1 MSSRPE
7 SPVLRVSGATGQAGA
22 APQVCARENTD
33 ESRPQA
39 TAGTRLPTRRRW
51 IMLSLLLIATIINYV
66 DRVNISIAAPF
77 MAKDLGLDKV
87 QMGLIFS
94 AFAWTYAFALV
105 PAGFIADRFGS
116 RVTYGVSLVSW
127 SAVTVCQGLVGG
139 FASLFGLRLAIG
151 AMEAPAFPANSRA
164 VTVWFPARER
174 GLASSIYVCGQYLG
188 TALFTGALLWLAT
201 TYDWRHVFY
210 STGIVGILF
219 GVFWLYVYRDPLSC
233 KKVSPQELAYIEEG
247 GGLVKSSQERTRFNW
262 RQITELFRYRQ
273 VWAICIGKFANTSVL
288 YFFLTWFPTYLIEER
303 HLTMVKVGV
312 FAVLPFIGATVGI
325 LLAGIVSDL
334 LIRRGV
340 SLSFARKL
348 PLVVG
353 SALGMSIVLVN
364 FTDSNVLC
372 IAVLTVA
379 FFAQGIASASWA
391 AVSEVAPKQLI
402 GLTGGITSL
411 AANIGGIVTPI
422 VIGWILHETGNFS
435 AAFWF
440 IGGVAMIGCLSYSL
454 LLGRLH
460 RIVLQAR

>member
-1 MSSRPE
+1 MSSNPDI
-7 SPVLRVSGATGQAGA
+7 QAIDAALAPRAA
-22 APQVCARENTD
+22 APARPM
-33 ESRPQA
+33 SH
-39 TAGTRLPTRRRW
+39 RRW
-51 IMLSLLLIATIINYV
+51 FMLSLLLIATIINYV

-116 RVTYGVSLVSW
+116 RLTYGASLISW

-139 FASLFGLRLAIG
+139 FSSLFGLRLAIG

-164 VTVWFPARER
+164 VAVWFPARER
-174 GLASSIYVCGQYLG
+174 GMASSIYVCGQYLG
-188 TALFTGALLWLAT
+188 TALFTGVLLWLAT

-210 STGIVGILF
+210 STGIVGIVF
-219 GVFWLYVYRDPLSC
+219 GVAWLYLYRDPLNC
-233 KKVSPQELAYIEEG
+233 KKVSKQELDYIEAG
-247 GGLVKSSQERTRFNW
+247 GGLVKSSQDKNKFKW
-262 RQITELFRYRQ
+262 AQIAELLKYRQ
-273 VWAICIGKFANTSVL
+273 VWAICIGKFASTSAL

-303 HLTMVKVGV
+303 HLTMVKVGI
-312 FAVLPFIGATVGI
+312 FAVLPFIGATVGV
-325 LLAGIVSDL
+325 LLAGFISDWM
-334 LIRRGV
+334 IRRGV

-353 SALGMSIVLVN
+353 SALGMSIMLVN
-364 FTDSNVLC
+364 FTDSNEVC
-372 IAVLTVA
+372 IALLTIA

-391 AVSEVAPKQLI
+391 AVSEIAPKQLI

-422 VIGWILHETGNFS
+422 VIGQILHVTGNF
-435 AAFWF
+435 AWAFWF
-440 IGGVAMIGCLSYSL
+440 IGGVACIGTLSYSL
-454 LLGRLH
+454 LLGRIY
-460 RIVLQAR
+460 RIELKAQ

>member
-1 MSSRPE
+1 MSSNPDI
-7 SPVLRVSGATGQAGA
+7 QAINAAVAVPRTA
-22 APQVCARENTD
+22 APARPV
-33 ESRPQA
+33 SH
-39 TAGTRLPTRRRW
+39 RRW
-51 IMLSLLLIATIINYV
+51 FMLSLLLIATIINYV

-116 RVTYGVSLVSW
+116 RLTYGASLISW

-139 FASLFGLRLAIG
+139 FSSLFGLRLAIG
-151 AMEAPAFPANSRA
+151 ALEAPAFPANSRA

-174 GLASSIYVCGQYLG
+174 GMASSIYVCGQYLG
-188 TALFTGALLWLAT
+188 TALFTGLLLWLAT

-219 GVFWLYVYRDPLSC
+219 GVAWLYLYRDPLNC
-233 KKVSPQELAYIEEG
+233 KKVSKEELEYIEAG
-247 GGLVKSSQERTRFNW
+247 GGLVKSSQDKNTFKW
-262 RQITELFRYRQ
+262 AQIAELMKYRQ
-273 VWAICIGKFANTSVL
+273 VWAICIGKFASTSAL

-303 HLTMVKVGV
+303 HLTMVKVGI
-312 FAVLPFIGATVGI
+312 FAVLPFIGATVGV
-325 LLAGIVSDL
+325 LMAGIISDWM
-334 LIRRGV
+334 IRRGV

-353 SALGMSIVLVN
+353 SALGMSIMLVN
-364 FTDSNVLC
+364 FTDSNEVC
-372 IAVLTVA
+372 IALLTVA

-391 AVSEVAPKQLI
+391 AVSEIAPKELI

-422 VIGWILHETGNFS
+422 VIGQILHVTGNF
-435 AAFWF
+435 AWAFWF
-440 IGGVAMIGCLSYSL
+440 IGGVACIGTLSYSL
-454 LLGRLH
+454 LLGRIY
-460 RIVLQAR
+460 RIQLKAQ

>member
-1 MSSRPE
+1 MSSNPDI
-7 SPVLRVSGATGQAGA
+7 QAIDAVVA
-22 APQVCARENTD
+22 APKAAAIARP
-33 ESRPQA
+33 SSH
-39 TAGTRLPTRRRW
+39 RRW
-51 IMLSLLLIATIINYV
+51 FMLSLLLIATIINYV

-116 RVTYGVSLVSW
+116 RLTYGASLISW
-127 SAVTVCQGLVGG
+127 SAVTVCQGLAGG
-139 FASLFGLRLAIG
+139 FASLFGMRLAIG

-174 GLASSIYVCGQYLG
+174 GMASSIYVCGQYLG
-188 TALFTGALLWLAT
+188 TALFTGLLLWLAT

-210 STGIVGILF
+210 STGIVGIVF
-219 GVFWLYVYRDPLSC
+219 GIAWLYLYRDPLNC
-233 KKVSPQELAYIEEG
+233 KKVSKQELDYIEAG
-247 GGLVKSSQERTRFNW
+247 GGLVKNSQDKNKFKW
-262 RQITELFRYRQ
+262 AQIVELMKYRQ
-273 VWAICIGKFANTSVL
+273 VWAICIGKFASTSAL

-303 HLTMVKVGV
+303 HLTMVKVGI

-325 LLAGIVSDL
+325 LLAGVISDWM
-334 LIRRGV
+334 IRRGV

-353 SALGMSIVLVN
+353 SALGMSIMLVN
-364 FTDSNVLC
+364 FTDSNELC
-372 IAVLTVA
+372 IALLTIA

-391 AVSEVAPKQLI
+391 AVSEIAPKELI

-422 VIGWILHETGNFS
+422 VIGQILHLTGNF
-435 AAFWF
+435 AWAFWF
-440 IGGVAMIGCLSYSL
+440 IGGVACIGTLSYSL
-454 LLGRLH
+454 LLGRIY
-460 RIVLQAR
+460 RIELKAK

>member
-1 MSSRPE
+1 MSSNPDIQAID
-7 SPVLRVSGATGQAGA
+7 ATVA
-22 APQVCARENTD
+22 APAAAAPARL
-33 ESRPQA
+33 SSH
-39 TAGTRLPTRRRW
+39 RRW
-51 IMLSLLLIATIINYV
+51 FMLSLLLIATIINYV

-116 RVTYGVSLVSW
+116 RLTYGASLISW
-127 SAVTVCQGLVGG
+127 SAVTVCQGMAGG

-174 GLASSIYVCGQYLG
+174 GMASSIYVCGQYLG
-188 TALFTGALLWLAT
+188 TALFTGLLLWLAT

-219 GVFWLYVYRDPLSC
+219 GLAWLYLYRDPLNC
-233 KKVSPQELAYIEEG
+233 KKVSKQELEYIEAG
-247 GGLVKSSQERTRFNW
+247 GGLVKSSQDKNTFKW
-262 RQITELFRYRQ
+262 AQIAELLKYRQ
-273 VWAICIGKFANTSVL
+273 VWAICIGKFASTSAL

-303 HLTMVKVGV
+303 HLTMVKVGI
-312 FAVLPFIGATVGI
+312 FAVLPFIGATVGV
-325 LLAGIVSDL
+325 LLAGFIADWM
-334 LIRRGV
+334 IRRGV

-353 SALGMSIVLVN
+353 SALGMSIMLVN
-364 FTDSNVLC
+364 FTDSNEVC
-372 IAVLTVA
+372 IALLTIA
-379 FFAQGIASASWA
+379 FFAQGIASSSWA
-391 AVSEVAPKQLI
+391 AVSEVAPKELI

-422 VIGWILHETGNFS
+422 VIGQILHLTGNF
-435 AAFWF
+435 AWAFWF
-440 IGGVAMIGCLSYSL
+440 IGGMACIGTLSYSL
-454 LLGRLH
+454 LLGRIY
-460 RIVLQAR
+460 RIELKAK

>member
-1 MSSRPE
+1 MSSNPDI
-7 SPVLRVSGATGQAGA
+7 QAIDASVAASAA
-22 APQVCARENTD
+22 APARL
-33 ESRPQA
+33 SSH
-39 TAGTRLPTRRRW
+39 RRW
-51 IMLSLLLIATIINYV
+51 FMLSLLLIATIINYV

-116 RVTYGVSLVSW
+116 RLTYGASLISW
-127 SAVTVCQGLVGG
+127 SAVTVCQGMAGG

-174 GLASSIYVCGQYLG
+174 GMASSIYVCGQYLG
-188 TALFTGALLWLAT
+188 TALFTGLLLWLAT

-219 GVFWLYVYRDPLSC
+219 GIAWLYLYRDPLNC
-233 KKVSPQELAYIEEG
+233 KKVSKQELDYIEAG
-247 GGLVKSSQERTRFNW
+247 GGLVKSSKDKNKFKW
-262 RQITELFRYRQ
+262 AQIAELLKYRQ
-273 VWAICIGKFANTSVL
+273 VWAICLGKFASTSAL

-303 HLTMVKVGV
+303 HLTMVKVGI
-312 FAVLPFIGATVGI
+312 FAVLPFIGATVGV
-325 LLAGIVSDL
+325 LLAGFIADWM
-334 LIRRGV
+334 IRRGV

-353 SALGMSIVLVN
+353 SALGMSIMLVN
-364 FTDSNVLC
+364 FTDSNELC
-372 IAVLTVA
+372 IALLTIA

-391 AVSEVAPKQLI
+391 AVSEIAPKELI

-422 VIGWILHETGNFS
+422 VIGQILHLTGNF
-435 AAFWF
+435 AWAFWF
-440 IGGVAMIGCLSYSL
+440 IGGMACMGTLSYSL
-454 LLGRLH
+454 LLGRIY
-460 RIVLQAR
+460 RIELKSK

>member
-1 MSSRPE
+1 MSSNPDIQAID
-7 SPVLRVSGATGQAGA
+7 ATVA
-22 APQVCARENTD
+22 APAAAAPARL
-33 ESRPQA
+33 SSH
-39 TAGTRLPTRRRW
+39 RRW
-51 IMLSLLLIATIINYV
+51 FMLSLLLIATIINYV

-116 RVTYGVSLVSW
+116 RLTYGASLISW
-127 SAVTVCQGLVGG
+127 SAVTVCQGMAGG

-174 GLASSIYVCGQYLG
+174 GMASSIYVCGQYLG
-188 TALFTGALLWLAT
+188 TALFTGLLLWLAT

-219 GVFWLYVYRDPLSC
+219 GIAWLYLYRDPLNC
-233 KKVSPQELAYIEEG
+233 KKVSKQELDYIEAG
-247 GGLVKSSQERTRFNW
+247 GGLVKSSKDKNKFKW
-262 RQITELFRYRQ
+262 AQIAELLKYRQ
-273 VWAICIGKFANTSVL
+273 VWAICLGKFASTSAL

-303 HLTMVKVGV
+303 HLTMVKVGI
-312 FAVLPFIGATVGI
+312 FAVLPFIGATVGV
-325 LLAGIVSDL
+325 LLAGFIADWM
-334 LIRRGV
+334 IRRGV

-353 SALGMSIVLVN
+353 SALGMSIMLVN
-364 FTDSNVLC
+364 FTDSNELC
-372 IAVLTVA
+372 IALLTIA

-391 AVSEVAPKQLI
+391 AVSEIAPKELI

-422 VIGWILHETGNFS
+422 VIGQILHLTGNF
-435 AAFWF
+435 AWAFWF
-440 IGGVAMIGCLSYSL
+440 IGGMACMGTLSYSL
-454 LLGRLH
+454 LLGRIY
-460 RIVLQAR
+460 RIELKSK

>member
-1 MSSRPE
+1 MSSNPDI
-7 SPVLRVSGATGQAGA
+7 QAIDAAVA
-22 APQVCARENTD
+22 APAAAAPARL
-33 ESRPQA
+33 SSH
-39 TAGTRLPTRRRW
+39 RRW
-51 IMLSLLLIATIINYV
+51 FMLSLLLIATIINYV

-116 RVTYGVSLVSW
+116 RLTYGASLISW
-127 SAVTVCQGLVGG
+127 SAVTVCQGLAGG

-174 GLASSIYVCGQYLG
+174 GMASSIYVCGQYLG
-188 TALFTGALLWLAT
+188 TALFTGLLLWLAT

-219 GVFWLYVYRDPLSC
+219 GIAWLYLYRDPLNC
-233 KKVSPQELAYIEEG
+233 KKVSRQELEYIEAG
-247 GGLVKSSQERTRFNW
+247 GGLVKSSQDKNKFKW
-262 RQITELFRYRQ
+262 AQIAELLKYRQ
-273 VWAICIGKFANTSVL
+273 VWAICIGKFASTSAL

-303 HLTMVKVGV
+303 HLTMVKVGI
-312 FAVLPFIGATVGI
+312 FAVLPFIGATVGV
-325 LLAGIVSDL
+325 LLAGFIADWM
-334 LIRRGV
+334 IRRGV

-353 SALGMSIVLVN
+353 SALGMSIMLVN
-364 FTDSNVLC
+364 FTDSNELC
-372 IAVLTVA
+372 IALLTIA
-379 FFAQGIASASWA
+379 FFAQGIASSSWA
-391 AVSEVAPKQLI
+391 AVSEVAPKELI

-422 VIGWILHETGNFS
+422 VIGQILHLTGNF
-435 AAFWF
+435 AWAFWF
-440 IGGVAMIGCLSYSL
+440 IGGMACIGTLSYSL
-454 LLGRLH
+454 LLGRIY
-460 RIVLQAR
+460 RIELKAK

>member
-1 MSSRPE
+1 MSSNPDI
-7 SPVLRVSGATGQAGA
+7 QAIDAVVA
-22 APQVCARENTD
+22 APVAAAPAR
-33 ESRPQA
+33 
-39 TAGTRLPTRRRW
+39 PTSHRRW
-51 IMLSLLLIATIINYV
+51 FMLSLLLIATIINYV

-116 RVTYGVSLVSW
+116 RLTYGASLISW
-127 SAVTVCQGLVGG
+127 SAVTVCQGLAGG

-174 GLASSIYVCGQYLG
+174 GMASSIYVCGQYLG
-188 TALFTGALLWLAT
+188 TALFTGLLLWLAT

-219 GVFWLYVYRDPLSC
+219 GIAWLYLYRDPLNC
-233 KKVSPQELAYIEEG
+233 KKVSKEELAYIEDG
-247 GGLVKSSQERTRFNW
+247 GGLVKSSQEKNKFKW
-262 RQITELFRYRQ
+262 AQIAELMKYRQ
-273 VWAICIGKFANTSVL
+273 VWAICLGKFASTSAL

-303 HLTMVKVGV
+303 HLTMVKVGI
-312 FAVLPFIGATVGI
+312 FAVLPFIGATVGV
-325 LLAGIVSDL
+325 LLAGVIADMM
-334 LIRRGV
+334 IRRGY
-340 SLSFARKL
+340 SLSFSRKL

-353 SALGMSIVLVN
+353 SALGMSIMLVN
-364 FTDSNVLC
+364 FTDSNELC
-372 IAVLTVA
+372 IALLTIA
-379 FFAQGIASASWA
+379 FFAQGIASSSWA
-391 AVSEVAPKQLI
+391 AVSEIAPKELI

-422 VIGWILHETGNFS
+422 VIGQILHVTGNF
-435 AAFWF
+435 AWAFWF
-440 IGGVAMIGCLSYSL
+440 IGGVALIGTLSYSL
-454 LLGRLH
+454 LLGKIY
-460 RIVLQAR
+460 RIELKAK